1 MDVDEDDVD
10 QQESVSIACCHVTV
24 LVHSSTAERACCSKP
39 LPDCLLTCP
48 RCVYTLALLGV
59 AKNSSEDEDIDEDD
73 DNGIF
78 STEWELTVARK
89 KVASRNIA
97 FLPLASLS

>member
-1 MDVDEDDVD
+1 M
-10 QQESVSIACCHVTV
+10 
-24 LVHSSTAERACCSKP
+24 
-39 LPDCLLTCP
+39 
-48 RCVYTLALLGV
+48 YTLALLGV

>member
-1 MDVDEDDVD
+1 M
-10 QQESVSIACCHVTV
+10 
-24 LVHSSTAERACCSKP
+24 
-39 LPDCLLTCP
+39 PDCLLTCP
-48 RCVYTLALLGV
+48 RCVYVYTLALLGV

-89 KVASRNIA
+89 KVESGSIA
-97 FLPLASLS
+97 FLPLASLSKNARYQSSGEC